1 MGVSP
6 SPNIAYPSRLHE
18 LSFEGTINGIDWW
31 VLPCREGRSESTKYC
46 ILVPKEKTFGSPI

>member
-31 VLPCREGRSESTKYC
+31 VLPCREGRSSGHESTKYC
-46 ILVPKEKTFGSPI
+46 ILVPFGSPI